1 MTQNGKHFLQI
12 PGPTNVPDS
21 VLRAISYPTIDHRGP
36 EFSDMT
42 KNIIEGL
49 KDVVKGRESTPI
61 IFPSSGTGAW
71 EASLV
76 NILSEGDRIL
86 MFETGHFSTL
96 WKTMAEKLG
105 FKVEYIGGDWRS
117 GVDAEKIADVIK
129 KDKDHDIKAICM
141 VHNETSTGV
150 TSKIPSIIK
159 IIKSLRHPAIIM
171 VDTISSLGSIDY
183 SHDDWNVDVT
193 VAGSQ
198 KGLMLP
204 PGIAFNFVSEKAIEI
219 SKSNNYKRSF
229 WDWNEMI
236 TNNINGFFPYTPS
249 TNILFGLEEALKL
262 LKEEGLEN
270 VFRRHERHANA
281 TRLAVKNWGLELL
294 PLNEDEHSNSLTS
307 ILFKEGVNAD
317 FIRKIILEKFNTSLG
332 TGLGKWSGRII
343 RIGHLGDF
351 NDPMLLGTLSSVE
364 MGLSLGEIDHN
375 SEGVKA
381 AMNYLEKN

>member
-36 EFSDMT
+36 EFSNMT

-49 KDVVKGRESTPI
+49 KEVVKGKESTPI

-105 FKVEYIGGDWRS
+105 FTVDYINGDWRS

-129 KDKDHDIKAICM
+129 KDKDHNIKAICM

-183 SHDDWNVDVT
+183 SHDDWDVDVT

-204 PGIAFNFVSEKAIEI
+204 PGIAFNFVSEKAIEA

-249 TNILFGLEEALKL
+249 TNILFGLEEALKSF
-262 LKEEGLEN
+262 KTEGLDN
-270 VFRRHERHANA
+270 VFKSPERHANA

-364 MGLSLGEIDHN
+364 MGLSLGEIDYN
-375 SEGVKA
+375 SGGVKA

>member
-36 EFSDMT
+36 EFSNMT

-49 KDVVKGRESTPI
+49 KEVVKGKESTPI

-105 FKVEYIGGDWRS
+105 FTVDYINGDWRS

-129 KDKDHDIKAICM
+129 KDKDHNIKAICM

-183 SHDDWNVDVT
+183 SHDDWDVDVT

-204 PGIAFNFVSEKAIEI
+204 PGIAFNFVSEKAIEA

-236 TNNINGFFPYTPS
+236 TNNINGFFHYTPS

-262 LKEEGLEN
+262 LKKEGLDN
-270 VFRRHERHANA
+270 VFKRHERHANA

-364 MGLSLGEIDHN
+364 MGLSLGEIDYN
-375 SEGVKA
+375 SGGVKA

>member
-36 EFSDMT
+36 EFSNMT

-49 KDVVKGRESTPI
+49 KEVVKGKESTPI

-105 FKVEYIGGDWRS
+105 FRVDYISGDWRS

-129 KDKDHDIKAICM
+129 KDKDHNIKAICM

-159 IIKSLRHPAIIM
+159 MIKSLRHPAIIM

-183 SHDDWNVDVT
+183 SHDEWDVDVT
-193 VAGSQ
+193 IAGSQ

-204 PGIAFNFVSEKAIEI
+204 PGIAFNFVSEKAIEA

-262 LKEEGLEN
+262 LKKEGLDN
-270 VFRRHERHANA
+270 VFKRHERHANA

-294 PLNEDEHSNSLTS
+294 PLNEDEYSNSLTS
-307 ILFKEGVNAD
+307 IIFKEGVNAD

-364 MGLSLGEIDHN
+364 MGLSLGEIDYN
-375 SEGVKA
+375 SGGVKS

>member
-36 EFSDMT
+36 EFSNMT

-49 KDVVKGRESTPI
+49 KEVVKGKESTPI

-105 FKVEYIGGDWRS
+105 FTVDYISGDWRS

-129 KDKDHDIKAICM
+129 KDKDHNIKAICM

-183 SHDDWNVDVT
+183 SHDDWDVDVT

-204 PGIAFNFVSEKAIEI
+204 PGIAFNFVSEKAIEA

-262 LKEEGLEN
+262 LKKEGLDN
-270 VFRRHERHANA
+270 VFKRHERHANA

>member
-36 EFSDMT
+36 EFSNMT

-49 KDVVKGRESTPI
+49 KEVVKGKESTPI

-105 FKVEYIGGDWRS
+105 FTVDYISGDWRS

-129 KDKDHDIKAICM
+129 KDKDHNIKAICM

-159 IIKSLRHPAIIM
+159 MIKSLRHPAIIM

-183 SHDDWNVDVT
+183 SHDDWDVDVT

-204 PGIAFNFVSEKAIEI
+204 PGIAFNFVSEKAIEA

-262 LKEEGLEN
+262 LKKEGLDN
-270 VFRRHERHANA
+270 VFKRHERHANA

-294 PLNEDEHSNSLTS
+294 PLNEDEYSNSLTS
-307 ILFKEGVNAD
+307 IIFNEGVNAD

-364 MGLSLGEIDHN
+364 MGLSLGEIDYN
-375 SEGVKA
+375 SGGVKS

>member
-36 EFSDMT
+36 EFSEMT

-105 FKVEYIGGDWRS
+105 FNVEYIGGDWRS

-183 SHDDWNVDVT
+183 SHDDWDVDVT

-262 LKEEGLEN
+262 LKKEGLEN

>member
-36 EFSDMT
+36 EFSEMT

-105 FKVEYIGGDWRS
+105 FNVEYIGGDWRS

-262 LKEEGLEN
+262 LKKEGLEN
-270 VFRRHERHANA
+270 VFRRHERHAKA

>member
-36 EFSDMT
+36 EFSEMT

-105 FKVEYIGGDWRS
+105 FNVEYIDGDWRS

-159 IIKSLRHPAIIM
+159 VIKSLRHPAIIM

-183 SHDDWNVDVT
+183 SHDDWDVDVT

>member
-36 EFSDMT
+36 EFSEMT

-105 FKVEYIGGDWRS
+105 FNVEYIGGDWRS

-193 VAGSQ
+193 GSQ

-262 LKEEGLEN
+262 LKKEGLEN

>member
-36 EFSDMT
+36 EFSNMT

-49 KDVVKGRESTPI
+49 KEVVKGKESTPI

-105 FKVEYIGGDWRS
+105 FTVDYISGDWRS

-129 KDKDHDIKAICM
+129 KDKDHNIKAICM

-183 SHDDWNVDVT
+183 SHDDWDVDVT

-262 LKEEGLEN
+262 LKKEGLEN

-364 MGLSLGEIDHN
+364 MGLSLGEIDYN
-375 SEGVKA
+375 SGGVKA

>member
-36 EFSDMT
+36 EFSEMT

-76 NILSEGDRIL
+76 NILSEGDKIL

-105 FKVEYIGGDWRS
+105 FNVEYIGGDWRS

-262 LKEEGLEN
+262 LKKEGLEN

>member
-36 EFSDMT
+36 EFSNMT

-49 KDVVKGRESTPI
+49 KEVVKGKESTPI

-105 FKVEYIGGDWRS
+105 FTVDYINGDWRS

-129 KDKDHDIKAICM
+129 KDKDHNIKAICM

-183 SHDDWNVDVT
+183 SHDDWDVDVT

-204 PGIAFNFVSEKAIEI
+204 PGIAFNFV
-219 SKSNNYKRSF
+219 
-229 WDWNEMI
+229 
-236 TNNINGFFPYTPS
+236 
-249 TNILFGLEEALKL
+249 
-262 LKEEGLEN
+262 
-270 VFRRHERHANA
+270 
-281 TRLAVKNWGLELL
+281 
-294 PLNEDEHSNSLTS
+294 
-307 ILFKEGVNAD
+307 
-317 FIRKIILEKFNTSLG
+317 
-332 TGLGKWSGRII
+332 
-343 RIGHLGDF
+343 
-351 NDPMLLGTLSSVE
+351 
-364 MGLSLGEIDHN
+364 LSLIHI
-375 SEGVKA
+375 
-381 AMNYLEKN
+381 

>member
-105 FKVEYIGGDWRS
+105 FNVEYIGGDWRS

-262 LKEEGLEN
+262 LKKEGLEN

>member
-36 EFSDMT
+36 EFSNMT

-49 KDVVKGRESTPI
+49 KEVVKGKESTPI

-105 FKVEYIGGDWRS
+105 FRVDYISGDWRS

-129 KDKDHDIKAICM
+129 KDKDHNIKAICM

-159 IIKSLRHPAIIM
+159 IIKSLMHPAIIM

-183 SHDDWNVDVT
+183 SHDEWNVDVT
-193 VAGSQ
+193 IAGSQ

-204 PGIAFNFVSEKAIEI
+204 PGIAFNFVSEKAIEA

-262 LKEEGLEN
+262 LKKEGLDN
-270 VFRRHERHANA
+270 VFKRHERHANA

-294 PLNEDEHSNSLTS
+294 PLNEDEYSNSLTS
-307 ILFKEGVNAD
+307 IIFKEGVNAD

-364 MGLSLGEIDHN
+364 MGLSLGEIDYN
-375 SEGVKA
+375 SGGVKS

>member
-36 EFSDMT
+36 EFSNMT

-49 KDVVKGRESTPI
+49 KEVVKGKESTPI

-105 FKVEYIGGDWRS
+105 FTVDYISGDWRS

-129 KDKDHDIKAICM
+129 KDKDHNIKAICM

-183 SHDDWNVDVT
+183 SHDDWDVDVT

-204 PGIAFNFVSEKAIEI
+204 PGIAFNFVSEKAIEA

-262 LKEEGLEN
+262 LKKEGLDN
-270 VFRRHERHANA
+270 VFKRHERHANA

-307 ILFKEGVNAD
+307 ILFIEGVNAD

-364 MGLSLGEIDHN
+364 MGLSLGEIDYN
-375 SEGVKA
+375 SGGVKA

>member
-36 EFSDMT
+36 EFSNMT

-49 KDVVKGRESTPI
+49 KEVVKGKESTPI

-105 FKVEYIGGDWRS
+105 FRVDYISGDWRS

-129 KDKDHDIKAICM
+129 KDKDHNIKAICM

-183 SHDDWNVDVT
+183 SHDEWDVDVT
-193 VAGSQ
+193 IAGSQ

-204 PGIAFNFVSEKAIEI
+204 PGIAFNFVSEKAIEA

-262 LKEEGLEN
+262 LKKEGLDN
-270 VFRRHERHANA
+270 VFKRHERHANA

-294 PLNEDEHSNSLTS
+294 PLYEDEYSNSLTS
-307 ILFKEGVNAD
+307 IIFKEGVNAD
-317 FIRKIILEKFNTSLG
+317 FIRKIILDKFNTSLG

-364 MGLSLGEIDHN
+364 MGLSLGEIDYN
-375 SEGVKA
+375 SGGVKS

>member
-36 EFSDMT
+36 EFSNMT

-49 KDVVKGRESTPI
+49 KEVVKGKESTPI

-105 FKVEYIGGDWRS
+105 FRVDYISGDWRS

-129 KDKDHDIKAICM
+129 KDKDHNIKAICM

-183 SHDDWNVDVT
+183 SHDEWDVDVT
-193 VAGSQ
+193 IAGSQ

-204 PGIAFNFVSEKAIEI
+204 PGIAFNFVSEKAIEA

-262 LKEEGLEN
+262 LKKEGLDN
-270 VFRRHERHANA
+270 VFKRHERHANA

-294 PLNEDEHSNSLTS
+294 PLNEDEYSNSLTS
-307 ILFKEGVNAD
+307 IIFKEGVNAD
-317 FIRKIILEKFNTSLG
+317 FIRKIILDKFNTSLG

-364 MGLSLGEIDHN
+364 MGLSLGEIDYN
-375 SEGVKA
+375 SGGVKS